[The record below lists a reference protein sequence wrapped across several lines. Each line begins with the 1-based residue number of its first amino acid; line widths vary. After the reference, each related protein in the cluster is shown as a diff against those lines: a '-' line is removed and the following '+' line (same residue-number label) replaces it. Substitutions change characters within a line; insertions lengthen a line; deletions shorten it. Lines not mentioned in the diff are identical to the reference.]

1 MLFTNWRPPS
11 HGLAGRRFGRP
22 QRRRPT
28 LATRL
33 SLEFLEDRALP
44 SVNPIQGFAGL
55 AFDQSVPADLPDTIL
70 AVGPTQVV
78 EATNRDIAFFDKAG
92 TQLLSEHLKA
102 FWAPVLPNN
111 LPVPGDIITD
121 PKVTYDELAGRF
133 AVTTFELNFVTQ
145 DSHLLLAV
153 SNDANPL
160 DGFTEMHR
168 ISTVEKGTF
177 GDFPQLGWDADAI
190 YVTTNQFKFVG
201 HNPFDHALVMTFA
214 TSSLTDGDN
223 STLTMYSVDRLPP
236 HFAMQPAVMHGAK
249 PGDPMYFVESM
260 VPGGSSGGGG
270 FIDVVQMTDKLSTAP
285 TFTDF
290 KVLVPHY
297 NHPPNA
303 DQLGGG
309 PQLDTG
315 DGRILSA
322 AWRNGELVA
331 TQTVQDDPSQTAQAR
346 WYQFSTAGA
355 APSLVQTGNIDRGAG
370 VSTYVPSI
378 NIAPNGDLGLSFLES
393 SANEYLSMYITGR
406 KGSDPAGALEAP
418 VLAKAGEATLRVF
431 HAGGVELP
439 GPLRTGDYSGV
450 AMDPVDG
457 SFWAANEYAT
467 PPLPVSSL
475 RRANWGT
482 FIAQF
487 SVSDP
492 PAPALA
498 GSALVVNSSSSG
510 SNTPLLVL
518 VALAGGPGSLAQSV
532 DSSTA
537 GSVSMAP
544 GSSSTPAQV
553 GIPALAPDGTASTLA
568 RPLATQIVDRVW
580 IDLADD
586 LAWALLG

>member
-11 HGLAGRRFGRP
+11 HRLAGRRFGRP
-22 QRRRPT
+22 QRCRPT
-28 LATRL
+28 LVTRL

-70 AVGPTQVV
+70 AVGPSQVV

-102 FWAPVLPNN
+102 FWAPVLPSN

-133 AVTTFELNFVTQ
+133 AVTTFELNFATQ

-168 ISTVEKGTF
+168 ISTVENGTF

-214 TSSLTDGDN
+214 TSSLTDGAN

-236 HFAMQPAVMHGAK
+236 HFAMQPAVMHGAN

-378 NIAPNGDLGLSFLES
+378 NIAPSGDLGLSFLES

-406 KGSDPAGALEAP
+406 KGSDPAGALQAP
-418 VLAKAGEATLRVF
+418 VLAKAGEATFRVF

-439 GPLRTGDYSGV
+439 GPLRTGDYCGV

-467 PPLPVSSL
+467 PPLPVSPL

-518 VALAGGPGSLAQSV
+518 VALAGGPGSRAQSV
-532 DSSTA
+532 DSSPA
-537 GSVSMAP
+537 GSVSMGP
-544 GSSSTPAQV
+544 GSSSTTAQV
-553 GIPALAPDGTASTLA
+553 GIPALAPDGTTSTLA
-568 RPLATQIVDRVW
+568 TPLATQIVDRVW